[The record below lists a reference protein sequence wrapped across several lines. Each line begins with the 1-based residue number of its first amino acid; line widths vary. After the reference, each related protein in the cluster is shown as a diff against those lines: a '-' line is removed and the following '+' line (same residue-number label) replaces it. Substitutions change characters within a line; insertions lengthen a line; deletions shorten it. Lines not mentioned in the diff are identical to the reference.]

1 MCKGMKSDNVFV
13 VGLKNRQMS
22 YICMSKIHHTW
33 ISYAILI
40 LKCVEVSTL
49 DKDYSNLVNLYL
61 ISIEFKSTL
70 LPLYTMNVFL
80 RNGYNILAIQYLIIS
95 VL

>member
-1 MCKGMKSDNVFV
+1 MKSDTVF
-13 VGLKNRQMS
+13 
-22 YICMSKIHHTW
+22 
-33 ISYAILI
+33 
-40 LKCVEVSTL
+40 VEVSTL
-49 DKDYSNLVNLYL
+49 DKDYCNLVNLYL

-80 RNGYNILAIQYLIIS
+80 RNGYNILAIQHLIIS